1 MNSDQPFGTPTS
13 ISAAPRSPSS
23 ESKNSTAGQ
32 TKSGSPLASRM
43 PRVTD
48 APVRQ
53 NTADEFIEFCLD
65 PEAPKTAADYFNKD
79 EPLLSLRIIS
89 FQDATIICVLW
100 PHFQWD
106 IVGFGGFMEAWVA
119 VLNGRSPP
127 RMIGFAEDPLDA
139 LDTVN
144 VDNPPIAAALDLTGL
159 DKLKFIASVVWE
171 AMAQGKVLQ
180 QHFCLP
186 SAMIK
191 HFKGKAMEEIK
202 RRDGLDAYVSEGD
215 VAAALTLKGELPLIY
230 PSSPHAATQLL
241 RLAFQLPD
249 PSTGRSPGAFASNFR
264 SSFHPAPST

>member
-32 TKSGSPLASRM
+32 TESGSPLASRM

-100 PHFQWD
+100 P
-106 IVGFGGFMEAWVA
+106 
-119 VLNGRSPP
+119 S
-127 RMIGFAEDPLDA
+127 
-139 LDTVN
+139 
-144 VDNPPIAAALDLTGL
+144 
-159 DKLKFIASVVWE
+159 
-171 AMAQGKVLQ
+171 
-180 QHFCLP
+180 
-186 SAMIK
+186 
-191 HFKGKAMEEIK
+191 
-202 RRDGLDAYVSEGD
+202 
-215 VAAALTLKGELPLIY
+215 
-230 PSSPHAATQLL
+230 
-241 RLAFQLPD
+241 
-249 PSTGRSPGAFASNFR
+249 
-264 SSFHPAPST
+264 